1 MVNKK
6 QVELKKLI
14 TNIHQDQNYIEVKV
28 DKIQNMNNKAAKKL
42 RRLSV
47 FMAAG
52 AGKTLDD
59 AKRIY
64 KNLKAVHKENKK
76 APK

>member
-14 TNIHQDQNYIEVKV
+14 TNIVKDQKRIGDKV

-47 FMAAG
+47 FIAAG
-52 AGKTLDD
+52 NGKTLDD

-76 APK
+76 APR

>member
-1 MVNKK
+1 MLANK
-6 QVELKKLI
+6 
-14 TNIHQDQNYIEVKV
+14 HQFILTP
-28 DKIQNMNNKAAKKL
+28 MNNKAAKKL

-52 AGKTLDD
+52 AGKALED

-64 KNLKAVHKENKK
+64 KNLKSVHKENKK

>member
-1 MVNKK
+1 LV
-6 QVELKKLI
+6 VEKEVVLKKATI
-14 TNIHQDQNYIEVKV
+14 NIHQNPKNTG
-28 DKIQNMNNKAAKKL
+28 DKENNMNNKAAKKL

-47 FMAAG
+47 FLASG
-52 AGKTLDD
+52 AGKTLED

-76 APK
+76 APR

>member
-1 MVNKK
+1 
-6 QVELKKLI
+6 
-14 TNIHQDQNYIEVKV
+14 
-28 DKIQNMNNKAAKKL
+28 MNNKAAKKL

-47 FMAAG
+47 FMAAVT
-52 AGKTLDD
+52 GKTLED

-76 APK
+76 ATR